1 MDLADGVRLRQDE
14 KIVVA
19 LEVVAVRGKALAA
32 KIGFRQLESLDL
44 GPHGAVEH
52 EDALGCGLAQRGKD
66 FCAIAGANFILGHF
80 ALSLSVMPGLGPG
93 IHD

>member
-1 MDLADGVRLRQDE
+1 MQVDLADGVRLRQDE
-14 KIVVA
+14 KVVVA

-52 EDALGCGLAQRGKD
+52 EDALGGKITD
-66 FCAIAGANFILGHF
+66 FRYDARCH
-80 ALSLSVMPGLGPG
+80 
-93 IHD
+93 